1 MHAAIPLLPPQ
12 IQSQLVAGVL
22 FGDTQNK
29 QTKATIKGFPSAKL
43 KTFCASD
50 DGVCNGGLTVNAG
63 HVSYREKGDTEKA
76 AEWLAEK
83 FAS

>member
-12 IQSQLVAGVL
+12 IQSQLIAGVL

-29 QTKATIKGFPSAKL
+29 QSKASIKGFPSTKL
-43 KTFCASD
+43 KTFCAKD
-50 DGVCNGGLTVNAG
+50 DGVCNGSLNVNAG

-76 AEWLAEK
+76 AEWLAVK
-83 FAS
+83 FTS